1 MAKTQKKRFVHSIIS
16 KRIVSLTMFLNALFF
31 VIVMAF
37 VAFVFVQQYETSSGQ
52 NTQNTAITLATSM
65 DHLVEE
71 VVRDGAYLASDAS
84 VIAYLD
90 YVLDHEIEVI
100 TDPNDPH
107 YEVYRDFMMKLEG
120 VYSHRDDVYHRVFLA
135 IDDDGCSSGDGCR
148 ITHEA
153 TLSAPSWQLSEQAWF
168 YDLGDEAYRFSQPY
182 VDGDDTRLITLVHPV
197 QATSGDVGYIGID
210 MIYSNLVSWIDAQN
224 NAMDEATHVVLYLDR
239 ETPQILYVSHPD
251 HGGYRL
257 LEGTDILS
265 LDQTLG
271 FGDSGMSYLIAHS
284 SQSGQPQKLAIFGQK
299 QLVGYSAVSS
309 SDWVVAVMTE
319 IPAYFL
325 LEYFFLILFGGV
337 LVILWLISLIVS
349 HRIRK
354 TLSPIGDILLAIDDI
369 KQGNYH
375 VNVAISENNELQSV
389 GEALNLMSQEIGKQV
404 ELVYKSVA
412 FDPLTGLKNRKA
424 SHQELDAALE
434 NSNDKM
440 AICLLEIAN
449 LQSVNVLK
457 GQSVAEE
464 LVSKVAERLKAHVP
478 DRHYLYNNGGY
489 EFIFIIGNVMSLERI
504 EKELNRILDKFIEPV
519 SFKNLK
525 VNVRFNVGISVYPSD
540 GKSINDLIKKAE
552 TALYKARQ
560 NLGGNFVFYNDQLIK
575 EVSYKAEI
583 SEQLALAIKN
593 EQLYLRYQPLIDNRN
608 EIYGFEALMR
618 WNSPTLGEI
627 SPNVFVSNA
636 EESHLII
643 PIGHWVLREACLAQV
658 AMRKR
663 FDKKFVMSV
672 NVSPVQLLQKDFID
686 NLKVIIRETEIDPT
700 FLVLEVTEGV
710 LIESSIYLEEVIKYL
725 HEIGAKIALD
735 DFGTGYASLTYL
747 KQIPF
752 DNLKIDKS
760 FIDGIFG
767 PKKEHAIVE
776 KIVQLAHTLE
786 MKVIAEGVET
796 QGQLDFLS
804 RKMNTSDR
812 SKRMS
817 SRVFSSRNRYPSMIP
832 VAISTSFSKSPRT
845 NVSMFLPAKT
855 FPNRSVNSDELLPIL
870 LK

>member
-1 MAKTQKKRFVHSIIS
+1 VAKTQKKRFVHSIIS

-786 MKVIAEGVET
+786 MKVIAEGVEKRKQYEYLRQIQADVF
-796 QGQLDFLS
+796 QGFL
-804 RKMNTSDR
+804 
-812 SKRMS
+812 
-817 SRVFSSRNRYPSMIP
+817 
-832 VAISTSFSKSPRT
+832 FSKPLSFDDSCRYIDQ
-845 NVSMFLPAKT
+845 FLKVAKNKRIDV
-855 FPNRSVNSDELLPIL
+855 FAGKDFSE
-870 LK
+870 